1 MFDKIMGFFKE
12 LNTTTMMILVFAA
25 ILVIFLIIL
34 IVVTVKVL
42 KSANSDEDDEDEYEE
57 DRSRDK
63 RKSARRRVD
72 DDDDDDDEDEDDVN
86 PFKMSGAPASR
97 DDDDE
102 DEDDDEYYDDDEDEE
117 EENHSHKVNNFRSG
131 LSSSAAQR
139 NAEDALKVAEEIKT
153 EVDAVKA
160 KSGAAGAG
168 KAAGPI
174 TVVDLETAGGEAGNG
189 INISDE
195 KTNELDTKAI
205 KAALRREKQQVDES
219 MRAASE
225 AVASDYNA
233 KMDSAFAPEGAAV
246 NTGEIPKAKTE
257 GFVLSD
263 EAIESATE
271 ASLAAH
277 DKVVSAAEQSEA
289 ENKIDTTSAA
299 QAVKQGVEVAE
310 QYVHSSTPAQTGM
323 ASAKYSEEAAHTAQ
337 SSAIP
342 GVEFG
347 KIPSTGED
355 KITVNPVNAVNI
367 NTVNSVERVDTKSD
381 EAGISGMED
390 MQSFLSENPVP
401 KKKKK
406 KVKKKDQ
413 AFADKFDDDLDI
425 RTGEYFWYN
434 SQDIDGLKRK
444 EDMYYY
450 CHYFNKPSR
459 AIIPLVTEMY
469 DCAFVRTEEIQLIAY
484 GISFKSMKMKDILS
498 AKEKIGFDLSNATK
512 EPSDKD
518 KAEIYRKWCGYV
530 DNFLSIIVIN
540 APDDVKLY
548 IRNALYEYGRKDAE
562 TLLYSPE

>member
-34 IVVTVKVL
+34 VVVTVKVL
-42 KSANSDEDDEDEYEE
+42 KSANESDDDDEEEDDEKYN
-57 DRSRDK
+57 K
-63 RKSARRRVD
+63 RKSSRRRND
-72 DDDDDDDEDEDDVN
+72 DEDDDDDEDDIN
-86 PFKMSGAPASR
+86 PFKMKGVSASH
-97 DDDDE
+97 DDDE
-102 DEDDDEYYDDDEDEE
+102 DEDDDDEDDEYYDDDDDDEDSS
-117 EENHSHKVNNFRSG
+117 SHKVNSFRSG

-139 NAEDALKVAEEIKT
+139 SAAEALKVAEEVRN

-160 KSGAAGAG
+160 ESG
-168 KAAGPI
+168 KADTDRASSPI
-174 TVVDLETAGGEAGNG
+174 TVVDLETAGGEAGTG

-205 KAALRREKQQVDES
+205 KAALRREREQVDES

-233 KMDSAFAPEGAAV
+233 KMDSAFAPEGASV
-246 NTGEIPKAKTE
+246 NTGEIPKVKTE

-277 DKVVSAAEQSEA
+277 DKALSAAE
-289 ENKIDTTSAA
+289 ENSAGQKIDTSSAA
-299 QAVKQGVEVAE
+299 RAVRQGVEVAE
-310 QYVHSSTPAQTGM
+310 HYTHKSEAPEQAPVTSVHSVAAPVG
-323 ASAKYSEEAAHTAQ
+323 EE
-337 SSAIP
+337 
-342 GVEFG
+342 
-347 KIPSTGED
+347 

-390 MQSFLSENPVP
+390 MQSFLTENPVP

-406 KVKKKDQ
+406 KIKKKDQ
-413 AFADKFDDDLDI
+413 AFADKFDDDIDI

-498 AKEKIGFDLSNATK
+498 AKEKIGFDKSNATK